1 MEILKIAALALC
13 AVMII
18 VLVKNYKPEFGIFVA
33 IGCSVLI
40 LYFLV
45 DSLKYAISYMSQLY
59 DKLDYGKTYF
69 PIIIK
74 VLAIAYIT
82 EFTSQLCK
90 DAGESSIASK
100 VELAGKIIIFCVA
113 IPVFISI
120 LNLVEQLL

>member
-45 DSLKYAISYMSQLY
+45 DSLKYAFSYMSQLY

-82 EFTSQLCK
+82 ELTSQLCK

>member
-45 DSLKYAISYMSQLY
+45 DSLKYAFSYMSQLY

-100 VELAGKIIIFCVA
+100 VELAGNIIIFCVA

>member
-45 DSLKYAISYMSQLY
+45 DSLKYAFSYMSQLY

-82 EFTSQLCK
+82 EFTSHLCK
-90 DAGESSIASK
+90 DAGESSIDSK

>member
-18 VLVKNYKPEFGIFVA
+18 VLVKNYKPEFRIFVA

-45 DSLKYAISYMSQLY
+45 DSLKYAFSYMSQLY

-82 EFTSQLCK
+82 EFTSQLRK

>member
-33 IGCSVLI
+33 IGCSILI

-45 DSLKYAISYMSQLY
+45 DSLKYAFSYMSQLY